1 MLCRMSRG
9 VTGMK
14 IIGAIVAGERGR
26 AAVAALRDTRW
37 HASIKKIQQA
47 LTGNDREAH
56 TFALAQ
62 ALQLYDLYQDKVEA
76 CDVRIEAGL
85 KRLHTAAAKPAG
97 ELPPPR
103 HTAKH
108 SNAPA
113 FNAAHGALRRARRG
127 PDADPRPRA

>member
-62 ALQLYDLYQDKVEA
+62 ALQLYDLYKT
-76 CDVRIEAGL
+76 R
-85 KRLHTAAAKPAG
+85 
-97 ELPPPR
+97 
-103 HTAKH
+103 
-108 SNAPA
+108 
-113 FNAAHGALRRARRG
+113 
-127 PDADPRPRA
+127 